1 MCWPL
6 SPHRH
11 ESQRKD
17 SNPHRNAYKARMLV
31 RYTTL
36 ACTARWAGKES
47 NLRRVALQATA
58 LPLSYQPVRRLRVK
72 DSNLDHLG
80 QGQASCR

>member
-1 MCWPL
+1 
-6 SPHRH
+6 
-11 ESQRKD
+11 
-17 SNPHRNAYKARMLV
+17 MLV

-36 ACTARWAGKES
+36 AWTTRWAGKES

-58 LPLSYQPVRRLRVK
+58 LPLSYQPVSRPRVE

-80 QGQASCR
+80 QSQASCR